1 MRVSPVEVIEQRE
14 KMIIIHQMTFEH
26 RDGHGGRAVN
36 ATTGWDEVPA
46 CALAGVMHEVLQRIL
61 GLRAKFGDRARII
74 IQTMGVKN
82 AFR

>member
-1 MRVSPVEVIEQRE
+1 MSPVEVIEQRE

-46 CALAGVMHEVLQRIL
+46 CALAGVMHEVLQEYSMMPVYN
-61 GLRAKFGDRARII
+61 
-74 IQTMGVKN
+74 IQVHLI
-82 AFR
+82 